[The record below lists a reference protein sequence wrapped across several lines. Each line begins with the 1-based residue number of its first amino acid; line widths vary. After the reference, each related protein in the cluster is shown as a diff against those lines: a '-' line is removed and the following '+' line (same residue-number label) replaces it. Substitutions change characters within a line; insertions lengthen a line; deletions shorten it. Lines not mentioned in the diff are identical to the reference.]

1 MLDLV
6 EGEVERREFG
16 KGVEAFDVR
25 YEVVVEVD
33 FCEGWCDFFRYRDTF
48 YAVLAQAET
57 L

>member
-33 FCEGWCDFFRYRDTF
+33 FCEGRCDFFRYRDTF
-48 YAVLAQAET
+48 YAVLA
-57 L
+57 